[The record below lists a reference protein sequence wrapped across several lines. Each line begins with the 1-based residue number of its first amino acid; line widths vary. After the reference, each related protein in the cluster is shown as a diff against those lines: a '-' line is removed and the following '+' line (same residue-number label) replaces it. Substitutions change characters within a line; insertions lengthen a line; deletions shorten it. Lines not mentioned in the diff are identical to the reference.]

1 MIVLDINEF
10 KTKSTS
16 KDNKSEDF
24 INEQIS
30 RTYSYNKRS
39 NSSSKKDIKISQIE
53 HIKYKTKK
61 LFLNKSNMEN
71 DIELNNL
78 IKFNKENEKEKET
91 KYLFDENKMLKED
104 NIEKDLNE
112 KNNMLIQMNNY
123 MNSNMNY
130 DNIYDNNFGIPMNNN
145 YFVNNN
151 INNFNN
157 LNGNNNTSNIFNDIL
172 TTYKFPTLVGLNN
185 IGVTCLMNS
194 TL

>member
-24 INEQIS
+24 INEQFS

-71 DIELNNL
+71 DIEL
-78 IKFNKENEKEKET
+78 IK
-91 KYLFDENKMLKED
+91 
-104 NIEKDLNE
+104 
-112 KNNMLIQMNNY
+112 
-123 MNSNMNY
+123 
-130 DNIYDNNFGIPMNNN
+130 GR
-145 YFVNNN
+145 
-151 INNFNN
+151 
-157 LNGNNNTSNIFNDIL
+157 
-172 TTYKFPTLVGLNN
+172 
-185 IGVTCLMNS
+185 
-194 TL
+194 